1 MARLLITTVGT
12 SLLTNRDDRP
22 WAGWNGRAGDPLPD
36 VADVDMWLAQADPVT
51 ASAETNTLQ
60 AIDVQESDR
69 LIFLH
74 SDTPEG
80 RFCSERLQHF
90 YANMVKCRDVAGR
103 SLTALGYAHAS
114 FSQKGLK
121 VLVQEAIK
129 AVTQARDQALYPVFC
144 ATGGF
149 KAEIAFLNLLGAL
162 LEVEVYYIHEQFREI
177 VRLPRLPLNWNTEWV
192 LQRQDFFNWIDEE
205 PRPSAEVESRLKA
218 HPELQQLIEDAGDG
232 CSYLNAAGDLL
243 FRVAREFV
251 PRATWPVAVPIP
263 PNKKDGLSG
272 VAHSRPRGWQNFVTR
287 LCEIDCV
294 SRVSYDE
301 AAYGGE
307 KVKILNGDNGTIA
320 VRYGPTG
327 EELPL
332 RVETSARGEVQTK
345 LVEEYIAKNLIRRN

>member
-1 MARLLITTVGT
+1 MSRLLIVTVGT
-12 SLLTNRDDRP
+12 SLLTNR
-22 WAGWNGRAGDPLPD
+22 GWNRRDGDPLPD
-36 VADVDMWLAQADPVT
+36 ATDVKTWLDRTDPVK

-60 AIDVQESDR
+60 AIDVQESDH
-69 LIFLH
+69 LLFLH

-90 YANMVKCRDVAGR
+90 YANVIKCRDVAGR

-129 AVTQARDQALYPVFC
+129 AVTQARDQALDPVFC

-218 HPELQQLIEDAGDG
+218 HPELQPLIEDAGDG

-243 FRVAREFV
+243 FRAAREFV
-251 PRATWPVAVPIP
+251 PGATWPAAVPIP
-263 PNKKDGLSG
+263 PNKKNGLSD
-272 VAHSRPRGWQNFVTR
+272 VAHHRPRGWQNFVSR
-287 LCEIDCV
+287 LCEIGCV

-307 KVKILNGDNGTIA
+307 KVKILNSDNGTIA

-327 EELPL
+327 KALPL
-332 RVETSARGEVQTK
+332 RVETSARGAAQTELIK
-345 LVEEYIAKNLIRRN
+345 KYIARIVRR

>member
-22 WAGWNGRAGDPLPD
+22 WAGWNGRAGDPLPE
-36 VADVDMWLAQADPVT
+36 AAAVDTWLAGADAVK

-60 AIDVQESDR
+60 ALGVQASDR
-69 LIFLH
+69 LILLH

-90 YANMVKCRDVAGR
+90 YANVVRCRDVAGR
-103 SLTALGYAHAS
+103 SLIALGYDHAS
-114 FSQKGLK
+114 FSQRGLK

-129 AVTQARDQALYPVFC
+129 AINQAREQALAPVFC

-177 VRLPRLPLNWNTEWV
+177 VRLPRLPLDWNTEWV
-192 LQRQDFFNWIDEE
+192 LQRQDFFEWIDEE

-218 HPELQQLIEDAGDG
+218 DPELQPLIEDAGDG

-243 FRVAREFV
+243 FRVAKELG
-251 PRATWPVAVPIP
+251 PRATWPAAVASP
-263 PNKKDGLSG
+263 PDRKNGLSK
-272 VAHSRPRGWQNFVTR
+272 VNHHRPQGWQNFVSR
-287 LCEIDCV
+287 LCHIDCV
-294 SRVSYDE
+294 SRISYDE

-307 KVKILNGDNGTIA
+307 KVKILNDANGSIA
-320 VRYGPTG
+320 VRCGPTG
-327 EELPL
+327 NELPL
-332 RVETSARGEVQTK
+332 RVETSARGAAQTE
-345 LVEEYIAKNLIRRN
+345 LVKKHIQRIM